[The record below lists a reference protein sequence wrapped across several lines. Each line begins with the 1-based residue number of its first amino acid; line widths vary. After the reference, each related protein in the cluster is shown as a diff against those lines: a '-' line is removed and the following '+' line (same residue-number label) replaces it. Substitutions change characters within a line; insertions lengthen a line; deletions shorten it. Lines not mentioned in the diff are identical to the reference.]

1 METRELLE
9 KFKKENKPRSPLKLH
24 ENLIFE
30 LREDGYSIS
39 QIVMFFREFLK
50 VETNISAIWRFLQ
63 NEQNTNEDNGAAKV
77 KTEEVEK
84 EDSGYR
90 TAADFF
96 LNSKIE
102 N

>member
-50 VETNISAIWRFLQ
+50 VETNVSAVWRFLQ
-63 NEQNTNEDNGAAKV
+63 NEQNTNEDHGASKIEAK
-77 KTEEVEK
+77 EAE